1 MTVEKY
7 YYWLHIVSRGLYNA
21 IVSQLG
27 EGRSE
32 YQDYDY
38 YDYYDYNYDD
48 YEYDYYYYD
57 YE

>member
-7 YYWLHIVSRGLYNA
+7 YYWLHIVSQGLYNS
-21 IVSQLG
+21 IVSKLG

-38 YDYYDYNYDD
+38 DD
-48 YEYDYYYYD
+48 FEYDYYYYD
-57 YE
+57 YDNYDDYE